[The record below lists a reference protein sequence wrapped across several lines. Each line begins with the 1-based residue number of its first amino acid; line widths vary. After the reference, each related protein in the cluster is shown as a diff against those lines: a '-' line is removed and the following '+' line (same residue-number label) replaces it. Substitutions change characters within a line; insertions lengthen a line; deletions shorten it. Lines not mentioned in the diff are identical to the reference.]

1 MEYIEIAVIVEMIMS
16 YYPDNSIFMIWTFDS
31 MESCRIERESLLLF
45 ARYLSTDVYITCS
58 PLGVME

>member
-16 YYPDNSIFMIWTFDS
+16 YYPSNAIFMIWTFDS
-31 MESCRIERESLLLF
+31 MGACRIERESLLLF